1 VASSRRSPRPGRV
14 AVEKMFEPSVRK
26 RRLILAPDGAPT
38 REAQLTADAGAWLK
52 RLREERGLTQSDIAA
67 AIGVKNKARISQ
79 MENGK
84 QHLQPQNFEQFAV
97 AVGVEPPAFVRR
109 LLSYYSPEVYEI
121 LFNDPAAGAG
131 STTLDPS

>member
-1 VASSRRSPRPGRV
+1 
-14 AVEKMFEPSVRK
+14 MFEPSVRK